1 MKREELAQQIS
12 HAVETVIVKGS
23 DMVPFV
29 RPDVADVVRKVN
41 GLSNGTLAL
50 QTPADF
56 FDSRLLITTLDE
68 AARDYLRSAQLV
80 ATGSGGATGTLG
92 LPGLALDL
100 PVLVASTVG
109 MVRRHALVYGFSDI
123 EEAKGDRVPLL
134 LAFATALGAESAI
147 DRLATRLGAS
157 LAGPSIER
165 LLARV
170 VSEEMATRIA
180 TRWLARAVPLVSSA
194 TGAALDYLFLREVG
208 RRSMRHYRERNLQ
221 VRRQMMAA
229 RDSVDH

>member
-1 MKREELAQQIS
+1 MKREELTQQIAN
-12 HAVETVIVKGS
+12 AVETVIVKGS
-23 DMVPFV
+23 DLVPFV

-41 GLSNGTLAL
+41 GLSNGTLNL
-50 QTPADF
+50 QTPGDF
-56 FDSRLLITTLDE
+56 FDERLLISTLD
-68 AARDYLRSAQLV
+68 AAAKDYLRSAQLV

-92 LPGLALDL
+92 LPGLAIDL

-147 DRLATRLGAS
+147 DRLSARLGAS
-157 LAGPSIER
+157 IAGPAVER

-180 TRWLARAVPLVSSA
+180 TRWLARAVPVVSSA
-194 TGAALDYLFLREVG
+194 TGAALDYFFLREVG
-208 RRSMRHYRERNLQ
+208 RRSIRHYRERNLL
-221 VRRQMMAA
+221 VRAQMAA
-229 RDSVDH
+229 AKGAGGG